1 MLSVSKRNPIC
12 HCLFLFAYAC
22 NIGIFQ
28 WTQQCQI
35 LRRLLLSKKR
45 NEQSNKITKIT
56 FVLSRKLLHWSRK
69 HAVVVPIR
77 MYAYFIGD
85 STLIA
90 PSHGVTFPDWRVLKD
105 HTKVQKT
112 ECYYT
117 LTTHPSILES
127 PYAIKDGLYC
137 RWRITKVVRVVSHVD
152 TISTT

>member
-12 HCLFLFAYAC
+12 HCLFLFTYAC

-45 NEQSNKITKIT
+45 NEQPNKITKMT

-77 MYAYFIGD
+77 LYAYFIGD

-90 PSHGVTFPDWRVLKD
+90 PSHGVTLSGFKGSYQGTENRVLL
-105 HTKVQKT
+105 
-112 ECYYT
+112 YT
-117 LTTHPSILES
+117 YNSPKHSRES
-127 PYAIKDGLYC
+127 LCDQ
-137 RWRITKVVRVVSHVD
+137 RWTLLSMENNKGSK
-152 TISTT
+152 SC